1 MTTRGEPDRELA
13 IDKYRREAAGYDRRT
28 RPLDRYRRHAVNR
41 LALAPGQTVIDVA
54 CGTGANFEALE
65 RCIGP
70 QGQLIGVEL
79 SPEMLA
85 LASARAERY
94 GWDNVTLIEASA
106 EEARLNVHADAALF
120 SFTHD
125 VLQSPAAIDNVIAH
139 LRPGAAVVAVG
150 AKSPPRWLLPMHVL
164 ARRIGTRY
172 TTTLTGYD
180 RPWQQLASRLADL
193 TVEQRAVGAI
203 YLASGHTL
211 S

>member
-1 MTTRGEPDRELA
+1 MTTHGEPDRQLA
-13 IDKYRREAAGYDRRT
+13 IDKYRREAARYDRRT
-28 RPLDRYRRHAVNR
+28 RPLDRYRKQAVQR
-41 LALAPGQTVIDVA
+41 LGLATGQTVIDVA
-54 CGTGANFEALE
+54 CGTGASFEALE

-70 QGQLIGVEL
+70 QGRLIGIEL

-85 LASARAERY
+85 LARTRAERHR
-94 GWDNVTLIEASA
+94 WDNVTLIEASVD
-106 EEARLNVHADAALF
+106 EAQLSAQADAALF

-150 AKSPPRWLLPMHVL
+150 AKSPPRSLLPVHLL
-164 ARRIGTRY
+164 AQRIGRRY

-180 RPWQQLASRLADL
+180 QPWEQLASRLADL
-193 TVEQRAVGAI
+193 AVEQRALGAI
-203 YLASGHTL
+203 YLASGRTA